1 MSSEKWGVVVSVEL
15 IIHFHRVPILLSL
28 ESLGGSVRVSGGIF
42 SGAVSVHARLRCE
55 QQTAGRDQ

>member
-15 IIHFHRVPILLSL
+15 IIHFHRVSILLSL

-42 SGAVSVHARLRCE
+42 SGAVSVQAHLRCE
-55 QQTAGRDQ
+55 QQTAGKDQ

>member
-15 IIHFHRVPILLSL
+15 IIHFHRVSILLSL

-42 SGAVSVHARLRCE
+42 SGAVSVHAHLRCE
-55 QQTAGRDQ
+55 